1 MPFRH
6 SAELRPNESP
16 RALLGNPKYHR
27 HSSGR
32 GGERAWI
39 IKESTSFLFKNV
51 GPRLSAA
58 NRTIT
63 GGSVTK
69 PRTAHKRIPN
79 LGNTRGR
86 ALPFCSPPRHAT
98 PPVVCPLVAL
108 ESKHCS
114 YLAALP
120 CVAFA
125 SKRTASGAS
134 LDSSLTWDGHRA
146 GLALL
151 AWAGPPSPSPGNKPP
166 RSWVGQGGR

>member
-1 MPFRH
+1 MFRRGE
-6 SAELRPNESP
+6 AETETALGNENDETDRCHFGIRRNCGPTNRPALYSETQNIIGTRASEPRLKRNP
-16 RALLGNPKYHR
+16 RA
-27 HSSGR
+27 
-32 GGERAWI
+32 
-39 IKESTSFLFKNV
+39 FLFKNV

-125 SKRTASGAS
+125 SKWGQRGAAA
-134 LDSSLTWDGHRA
+134 H
-146 GLALL
+146 
-151 AWAGPPSPSPGNKPP
+151 P
-166 RSWVGQGGR
+166 

>member
-98 PPVVCPLVAL
+98 PRHL
-108 ESKHCS
+108 
-114 YLAALP
+114 LP
-120 CVAFA
+120 ARWLLWNPSIVP
-125 SKRTASGAS
+125 TS
-134 LDSSLTWDGHRA
+134 LHYHVLHSRARWDSEEQQRIPRLIFDMGWAQG
-146 GLALL
+146 
-151 AWAGPPSPSPGNKPP
+151 WAGTPCM
-166 RSWVGQGGR
+166 GRTTVTVAG